1 MSDQPWDK
9 TEERRDH
16 VLRERE
22 RVCVALFVDY
32 GVNERRERVREEAG
46 RLFLH
51 RQYLPSAMRL
61 KMPEPAHHSHLRL
74 LQTFSGT
81 STRSQHTPTSGMM

>member
-1 MSDQPWDK
+1 MSDQRWDK
-9 TEERRDH
+9 TEERGDH

-32 GVNERRERVREEAG
+32 GVNERGERVREEAG
-46 RLFLH
+46 RVFLH

-61 KMPEPAHHSHLRL
+61 ALPQPAHHSHLRL
-74 LQTFSGT
+74 LQTLSGT
-81 STRSQHTPTSGMM
+81 SARLLQSPTSGVV